1 MSIRAVFLDI
11 GETLFNEARLWE
23 QWADWLGVPH
33 HTVFAL
39 LGALIERRESHAHV
53 FDLLQPGFD
62 PARAR
67 AERAAAG
74 LPTDVVVASDVYP
87 DAVECLRELR
97 RRGYF
102 VGIAANQPL
111 AAEDAVRGLG
121 IPVDVVATSGRWGVA
136 KPDPAFFRRIVEAAG
151 VPPAQIAYVGDRVD
165 NDVLPALAAG
175 MRAVF
180 VRRGPWGIV
189 HAGWPEVAR
198 ADLRLDGLAELPDA
212 LETL

>member
-74 LPTDVVVASDVYP
+74 LPTDVVVASDAYP
-87 DAVECLRELR
+87 DAAECLRELR
-97 RRGYF
+97 RRGYI
-102 VGIAANQPL
+102 VGVAANQPL
-111 AAEDAVRGLG
+111 AAEDAVRELG

-136 KPDPAFFRRIVEAAG
+136 KPDPEFFRRIVAAAG
-151 VPPAQIAYVGDRVD
+151 VAPEQIAYVGDRVD
-165 NDVLPALAAG
+165 NDVLPAQAAG

-180 VRRGPWGIV
+180 VRRGPWGVV
-189 HAGWPEVAR
+189 HAGWPEAAR